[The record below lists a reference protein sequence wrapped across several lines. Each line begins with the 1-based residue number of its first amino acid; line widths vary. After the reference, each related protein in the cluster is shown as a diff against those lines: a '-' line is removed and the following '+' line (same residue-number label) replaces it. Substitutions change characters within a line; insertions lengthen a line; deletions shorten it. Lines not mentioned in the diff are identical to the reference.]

1 MRLVLRSSVTLLLA
15 GLAGG
20 CTSDDYVRSEG
31 VTSGAGNAQAANTVM
46 QMVDPWKYG
55 VQNTRLLV
63 PAKRGDTGPVTPD
76 QAAGAKASQT
86 PTGTAGN

>member
-1 MRLVLRSSVTLLLA
+1 MRLVLRSSIALLLA
-15 GLAGG
+15 GCAAG

-31 VTSGAGNAQAANTVM
+31 PTIGAGEAQAANTVM

-63 PAKRGDTGPVTPD
+63 PAQRGTAAAAVTPD
-76 QAAGAKASQT
+76 QAADAKASQPKT
-86 PTGTAGN
+86 TY

>member
-1 MRLVLRSSVTLLLA
+1 MRLVLSSSVALLLA
-15 GLAGG
+15 GFTAG

-31 VTSGAGNAQAANTVM
+31 VTSGAGEAQAANTVM

-63 PAKRGDTGPVTPD
+63 PAQRGSTEPATAE
-76 QAAGAKASQT
+76 QAASAKASQ
-86 PTGTAGN
+86 ASADN

>member
-1 MRLVLRSSVTLLLA
+1 MRLILRSSVVLLLA
-15 GLAGG
+15 GSAGG

-31 VTSGAGNAQAANTVM
+31 VTSGAGDAQAANTVM

-63 PAKRGDTGPVTPD
+63 PAKRGDAAPVTPD
-76 QAAGAKASQT
+76 QAAGAKAAQT
-86 PTGTAGN
+86 STSD

>member
-1 MRLVLRSSVTLLLA
+1 MRLVLRSSVALLLA

-20 CTSDDYVRSEG
+20 CTSDDYIRSEG
-31 VTSGAGNAQAANTVM
+31 VTPGSGNAQAANTVM

-63 PAKRGDTGPVTPD
+63 PAKRGDAGPVTPD

-86 PTGTAGN
+86 TTSN

>member
-1 MRLVLRSSVTLLLA
+1 MRLILRSSIALLLA

-20 CTSDDYVRSEG
+20 CTSDDYTRSEG
-31 VTSGAGNAQAANTVM
+31 VTIGPGNAQAANTVM

-63 PAKRGDTGPVTPD
+63 PAKRGDAGPITPD
-76 QAAGAKASQT
+76 QAAASKASQT
-86 PTGTAGN
+86 TTAN

>member
-1 MRLVLRSSVTLLLA
+1 MRLVLRSSITLLLA

-20 CTSDDYVRSEG
+20 CTSDDYTRSEG
-31 VTSGAGNAQAANTVM
+31 VTTGAGNAQAANTVM

-63 PAKRGDTGPVTPD
+63 PAKRGNAGPVTPD

-86 PTGTAGN
+86 NTSD

>member
-1 MRLVLRSSVTLLLA
+1 MRLVLKSSIALLLA

-20 CTSDDYVRSEG
+20 CTSDDYTRSEG
-31 VTSGAGNAQAANTVM
+31 VTTGPGNAQAANTVM

-63 PAKRGDTGPVTPD
+63 PAKRGDAGPVTPD
-76 QAAGAKASQT
+76 QAAASKASQA
-86 PTGTAGN
+86 TAGN

>member
-1 MRLVLRSSVTLLLA
+1 MRLVLKSSIALLLA

-20 CTSDDYVRSEG
+20 CTSDDYTRSEG
-31 VTSGAGNAQAANTVM
+31 VTTGSGNAQAANTVM

-63 PAKRGDTGPVTPD
+63 PAKRGDAGPVTPD
-76 QAAGAKASQT
+76 QAAASKSSQAT
-86 PTGTAGN
+86 TAN

>member
-1 MRLVLRSSVTLLLA
+1 MRLFLKSSAVLLLA

-31 VTSGAGNAQAANTVM
+31 PTTGAGNAQAANTAM

-55 VQNTRLLV
+55 VQDTRLLV
-63 PAKRGDTGPVTPD
+63 PAQRGTTAVTAD

-86 PTGTAGN
+86 TTTTTD

>member
-1 MRLVLRSSVTLLLA
+1 MRLVLRSSIALLLA
-15 GLAGG
+15 GLASG

-31 VTSGAGNAQAANTVM
+31 VTTAAGEAQAANTVM

-63 PAKRGDTGPVTPD
+63 PAKRGDAGAATPD
-76 QAAGAKASQT
+76 QAAGAKAAQT
-86 PTGTAGN
+86 TTGN

>member
-1 MRLVLRSSVTLLLA
+1 MRKVRGLCFTLLLA
-15 GLAGG
+15 CFAAG

-31 VTSGAGNAQAANTVM
+31 VTTDAGNAQAANTVM

-63 PAKRGDTGPVTPD
+63 PAQRGNAAAATPD

-86 PTGTAGN
+86 TTTN

>member
-1 MRLVLRSSVTLLLA
+1 MRLVLRSSIALLLA
-15 GLAGG
+15 GLASG

-31 VTSGAGNAQAANTVM
+31 VTSAAGEAQAANTVM

-63 PAKRGDTGPVTPD
+63 PAKRGDAGPATPD
-76 QAAGAKASQT
+76 QAAGAKAAQT
-86 PTGTAGN
+86 TTGN

>member
-1 MRLVLRSSVTLLLA
+1 MRLVFGSSVALLLA
-15 GLAGG
+15 GFAAG

-31 VTSGAGNAQAANTVM
+31 PTAGAGNAQAANTVM

-63 PAKRGDTGPVTPD
+63 PAQRGSAAAVTPD
-76 QAAGAKASQT
+76 QAAGAKASQSST
-86 PTGTAGN
+86 TN

>member
-1 MRLVLRSSVTLLLA
+1 MRLVLGLCIALLLA
-15 GLAGG
+15 GLSSG

-31 VTSGAGNAQAANTVM
+31 PTMGAGNAQASDTVM

-63 PAKRGDTGPVTPD
+63 PAQRSTATSAAD
-76 QAAGAKASQT
+76 QAPAATAVQAT
-86 PTGTAGN
+86 PTN

>member
-1 MRLVLRSSVTLLLA
+1 MRQALRSSIALLFA
-15 GLAGG
+15 GFAAG

-31 VTSGAGNAQAANTVM
+31 VTMGAGNAQASNTVM

-63 PAKRGDTGPVTPD
+63 PAKRGDAGPVTPD
-76 QAAGAKASQT
+76 QAAASKASQT
-86 PTGTAGN
+86 TTGN